1 MLWKNLVEVVV
12 QTPVTVREV
21 VIQIQAFVHHSQ
33 HLSLL
38 GILEELPPV
47 NLITSVP
54 MKGLNTTQLDKYLLE
69 AHSASPVVQD
79 VMMGTVGGKLTT
91 MEPLVGLLMV
101 LLVICGLRGLVE
113 IVLTI

>member
-1 MLWKNLVEVVV
+1 
-12 QTPVTVREV
+12 
-21 VIQIQAFVHHSQ
+21 
-33 HLSLL
+33 
-38 GILEELPPV
+38 
-47 NLITSVP
+47 